1 MFELT
6 QNKTKQWFAV
16 LPEDVKTAIKDEIL
30 ADTEEQINFVKE
42 LNQLDTKNWA
52 NHLSS
57 NISVLVDMGRVRRIR
72 LLSHIAGKTYPYNIN
87 TYKSIVE
94 NEDETDGGDTTVKI
108 LFLEDIKALNE
119 AIAKRVANNTL
130 DNVALEALKSAA
142 FEIEPAASI

>member
-57 NISVLVDMGRVRRIR
+57 NISVLVDMG
-72 LLSHIAGKTYPYNIN
+72 
-87 TYKSIVE
+87 E
-94 NEDETDGGDTTVKI
+94 
-108 LFLEDIKALNE
+108 
-119 AIAKRVANNTL
+119 
-130 DNVALEALKSAA
+130 
-142 FEIEPAASI
+142 